1 MTEEMMKGSVSVTA
15 SISTEC
21 FNQSALYGGPL
32 LSKVSETSCE
42 SVGMHNKLEL
52 VKTAQI
58 EVDIKPAG

>member
-1 MTEEMMKGSVSVTA
+1 MMKGSVSVTA

-21 FNQSALYGGPL
+21 FNQSALYGGL

-58 EVDIKPAG
+58 EVDIKPG